1 MEHYGFRCVGDRY
14 VYETDLMDGE
24 FSACVSVTK
33 NGEVTGTVIDR
44 MNSEEYL
51 QLRIERFDGAYVNAV
66 RNAYEAV
73 LNRIADACCTDVL
86 FASDQA
92 NRITEQ
98 IRIRYS
104 VTPDFP
110 WGTDP
115 YDTAGVFR
123 HTDTQKWFALLM
135 SIKTSALLK
144 NGDPTTIDALNL
156 KIDPSD
162 AEALHQRAG
171 IYPAYHMNHRHW
183 ITVMLN
189 DTLTD
194 AAVLELI
201 DKSYHMTETKKRN
214 RKESV

>member
-1 MEHYGFRCVGDRY
+1 MEQYGFRCVGDRY
-14 VYETDLMDGE
+14 VYETDFMDGE
-24 FSACVSVTK
+24 FSARVSVTK

-73 LNRIADACCTDVL
+73 LNRIADACCTEVL

-104 VTPDFP
+104 VAPDFP

-144 NGDPTTIDALNL
+144 NGDSTPIDVLNL
-156 KIDPSD
+156 KIDPND

-171 IYPAYHMNHRHW
+171 VYPAYHMNHRHW
-183 ITVMLN
+183 ITAVLN
-189 DTLTD
+189 DTLEDTE
-194 AAVLELI
+194 VMELI
-201 DKSYHMTETKKRN
+201 DQSYKLTQTKTRT
-214 RKESV
+214 RKETV